1 MRGTQVC
8 VWAGKEFPDMRQ
20 NERRIEFIRA
30 GDAVRTAGS
39 LKGESMLWGVGAN
52 FFYSRKTKKTP
63 AGRMAL
69 GDGLGG
75 YSVGHRVA
83 IFT

>member
-1 MRGTQVC
+1 MVC

-20 NERRIEFIRA
+20 NKRRIEFIRV

-39 LKGESMLWGVGAN
+39 LKGESTLLGVGAD
-52 FFYSRKTKKTP
+52 FFYSCKTKKTP
-63 AGRMAL
+63 ARRIAL

-75 YSVGHRVA
+75 YTVGHRVG

>member
-1 MRGTQVC
+1 M
-8 VWAGKEFPDMRQ
+8 
-20 NERRIEFIRA
+20 RRIELIRA
-30 GDAVRTAGS
+30 GDTVRAAAS
-39 LKGESMLWGVGAN
+39 LEGQAPLWGVGTN

-75 YSVGHRVA
+75 YSVGHRVG